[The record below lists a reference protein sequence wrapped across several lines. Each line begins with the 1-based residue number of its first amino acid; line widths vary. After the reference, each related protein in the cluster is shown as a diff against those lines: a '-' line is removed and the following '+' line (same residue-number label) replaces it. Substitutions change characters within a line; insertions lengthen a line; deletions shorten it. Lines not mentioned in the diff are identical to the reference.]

1 MEFIMTIVHESQ
13 KHQTK
18 YVTITSDEYE
28 SMKSTIEVLS
38 DPELMKQ
45 IEESKKAVQ
54 QGRFK
59 KWDDLKKELN
69 I

>member
-1 MEFIMTIVHESQ
+1 MPAIHESK
-13 KHQTK
+13 KHSTK

-28 SMKSTIEVLS
+28 SMRSTIEVLS

-45 IEESKKAVQ
+45 LQESKKAIKE
-54 QGRFK
+54 GRVK
-59 KWDDLKKELN
+59 KWDDLKKELD